1 MTVMSALFLMFHSL
15 KKRELPLRL
24 LGFIEAFVF
33 LIFLLTAV
41 TLVSIDQLVTTNIT
55 PYLVLCTVVG
65 VVLLM
70 RPVQSFILYIASYF
84 SFYFGIGFY
93 QTDSVILLTN
103 RVNGISITAVGI
115 CISVLLWISNRK
127 NLLQNRKI
135 LRQRKEL
142 TKKNAELKAVNAE
155 LEKLSIIDELTLIY
169 NRRYF
174 NRVLLKEISR
184 HYRSKRPISL
194 LICDI
199 DFFKNYNDSLGHISG
214 DHCLR
219 IFGEVLKESLFRPF
233 DICARYGGE
242 EFAVILPETDEIG
255 AQNIAERILYNLR
268 ERKILHPSSL
278 ISSYVTASIGAVTLV
293 PETETN
299 DFELVNKADL
309 ALYRSKTEGRNR
321 ICRFE

>member
-1 MTVMSALFLMFHSL
+1 MSVLFLIFHFL
-15 KKRELPLRL
+15 KKKEIQLRL
-24 LGFIEAFVF
+24 LGFIEKVVF

-41 TLVSIDQLVTTNIT
+41 ILVSIDQLVTTNIT
-55 PYLVLCTVVG
+55 PYLVLCTVIG

-70 RPVQSFILYIASYF
+70 RPIESVVLYIVSYF
-84 SFYFGIGFY
+84 SFYIGIGFY
-93 QTDSVILLTN
+93 QADPVILLTN
-103 RVNGISITAVGI
+103 RVNGITITAVGL
-115 CISVLLWISNRK
+115 CISSILWISNRT

-135 LRQRKEL
+135 HLQRKEL
-142 TKKNAELKAVNAE
+142 KRRYAELKSANAE

-174 NRVLLKEISR
+174 NRILLKEVSR

-199 DFFKNYNDSLGHISG
+199 DFFKNYNDSLGHQAG
-214 DHCLR
+214 DICLR
-219 IFGEVLKESLFRPF
+219 IFGEVLKESVYRPF

-242 EFAVILPETDEIG
+242 EFAVILPETDENG
-255 AQNIAERILYNLR
+255 ALSIAERILFNLR

-278 ISSYVTASIGAVTLV
+278 ISSYVTVSIGFATLI
-293 PETETN
+293 PEIETN

-321 ICRFE
+321 ICKFE